1 MPPNAHAHTVHHHRA
16 TVWQGLPVP
25 PGADDPRRQRSR
37 MHVDV
42 VSAED
47 ELAPRAG
54 CAVPSLGA
62 EVDHAAA
69 VAATPITAADARELG
84 GEPIQAAILR

>member
-1 MPPNAHAHTVHHHRA
+1 
-16 TVWQGLPVP
+16 
-25 PGADDPRRQRSR
+25 

-47 ELAPRAG
+47 ELAPCAG
-54 CAVPSLGA
+54 SAVPSLGA

-69 VAATPITAADARELG
+69 VAATPITAADAHELG
-84 GEPIQAAILR
+84 GEPIQAAVLR